1 MIGNLIIVSAPSGTG
16 KTTLVNEV
24 IKSDQHVKRS
34 ISFTSRMPR
43 AGEIDGVHYHFV
55 TRERFHLMAER
66 GEFLEWAQVHGNFY
80 GTSLRGVD
88 ELRNAQF
95 DVILTIDVQ
104 GARSARSM
112 FPEAISIF
120 LLPPSYQS
128 LVERLDARG
137 TDASDDLKVRLD
149 NALGEL
155 AHFQSFDYLVIN
167 DDLTRAADEVAAIII
182 AERCRRVRRAAVAEK
197 ILQTFNS
204 LWE

>member
-1 MIGNLIIVSAPSGTG
+1 MIGNLIIISAPSGTG
-16 KTTLVNEV
+16 KTTLINEV
-24 IKSDQHVKRS
+24 IKRDDYVKQS
-34 ISFTSRMPR
+34 ISYTSRLPR

-55 TRERFHLMAER
+55 TRKRFNSMVDR

-80 GTSLRGVD
+80 GTSLKVVD
-88 ELRNAQF
+88 ELRGAQY

-104 GARSARSM
+104 GAHSARAM

-120 LLPPSYQS
+120 ILPPSYQS

-137 TDASDDLKVRLD
+137 TDASDELKVRLA

-167 DDLTRAADEVAAIII
+167 DDLARATDELTAIII
-182 AERCRRVRRAAVAEK
+182 AERCRRVRRATVAEK

-204 LWE
+204 LRE

>member
-1 MIGNLIIVSAPSGTG
+1 MIGNLIIVTAPSGTG
-16 KTTLVNEV
+16 KTTLVNGV
-24 IKSDQHVKRS
+24 IKRDDRVKQS
-34 ISFTSRMPR
+34 ISFTSRAPR
-43 AGEIDGVHYHFV
+43 AGENDSVHYHFV
-55 TRERFHLMAER
+55 TRERFNQMVDR

-80 GTSLRGVD
+80 GTSLREVED
-88 ELRNAQF
+88 LRGAQF

-104 GARSARSM
+104 GARSARTM

-120 LLPPSYQS
+120 ILPPSYQC
-128 LVERLDARG
+128 LVERLSARG
-137 TDASDDLKVRLD
+137 TDATDDLKVRLD

>member
-1 MIGNLIIVSAPSGTG
+1 MIGNLIIVTAPSGTG
-16 KTTLVNEV
+16 KTTLVNGV
-24 IKSDQHVKRS
+24 MKRDDHVKQS

-55 TRERFHLMAER
+55 TRERFNHMVDR

-80 GTSLRGVD
+80 GTSLREVED
-88 ELRNAQF
+88 LRGAQF

-104 GARSARSM
+104 GARSARTM

-120 LLPPSYQS
+120 ILPPSYQS
-128 LVERLDARG
+128 LVERLSARG
-137 TDASDDLKVRLD
+137 TDATDDLKVRLD

-167 DDLTRAADEVAAIII
+167 DDLGWATAELSSIII
-182 AERCRRVRRAAVAEK
+182 AERCRRDRRAAIAEK